1 MAARPHRPSNGPPGL
16 LVRVFL
22 FSRPLKGPVLMRM
35 LSLAAFAVLAL
46 VVGAYEEDAMM
57 IVIGVASAVGAFAS
71 QPRWRLST
79 FLTILSDLFAF
90 ETILFGLADIVSL
103 LGYWPAAYADYSLP
117 RYLPLATALFGVALF
132 AISHI
137 PFVRRMMALTDP
149 FFEAQTPISIRPWPL
164 SPIALRQSLYARIN
178 IFFLILINQFQVAL
192 GVRLN
197 FFYRAFGNA
206 IQIPDAIH
214 AGAFWNQLLWVFVPL
229 VTISILAFLLEFY
242 VALNFVLQWRRWMT
256 ASYTSRWLMHSM
268 HYKLAL
274 AAADADNPHQQALGD
289 FAGQRIPTDNPDQRI
304 SEDIGGFISGAG
316 GVGAYMNAGI
326 YNYTIQ
332 AMTTATNLV
341 AFSIILWGISRDMNL
356 SIFGVPIPGF
366 LFWVAILYA
375 FFATG
380 MMHLIGRSLSRLM
393 FRQQAVEADFRF
405 DLARIR
411 EFSEQIA
418 LLKGE
423 PREIERADRVF
434 NNVFVTVQRI
444 IRVRT
449 WLNSFLQFYTQIS
462 AIIPYVVVAPF
473 YFVVKK
479 VDFGTFNQAA
489 DAFGNVN
496 TAMNFFVNQYTG
508 LASFS
513 ATIQRLTSFEEAFAR
528 TRAAEAM
535 TPRIVAKAGEGPT
548 LSLNDVD
555 LALPDGRRLA
565 HVADLVLV
573 PQESTL
579 VVGPSGVGKS
589 TFFRAIA
596 GLWSYGSGEI
606 RQPEYAKLMLL
617 PQRPY
622 IPIGPLREALAYPAS
637 STNFSDERLVETL
650 IKVGL
655 PAFADRLDENE
666 NWQMRLSGGEQQ
678 RLAVA
683 RALLAEPD
691 WLFLDES
698 TASLDEKSEAN
709 LYRAI
714 VETLPRTT
722 IVSIGHQATIN
733 QFHKRRI
740 TFEPR
745 DGAPATVSAE
755 PEPAT

>member
-1 MAARPHRPSNGPPGL
+1 
-16 LVRVFL
+16 
-22 FSRPLKGPVLMRM
+22 MRM
-35 LSLAAFAVLAL
+35 VSLAVFAAIAL
-46 VVGAYEEDAMM
+46 VVGAYEEDGMM
-57 IVIGVASAVGAFAS
+57 LVVGFASALSAFAS
-71 QPRWRLST
+71 LPRWRTST

-90 ETILFGLADIVSL
+90 ETILFGLADIAAL
-103 LGYWPAAYADYSLP
+103 LGYWPQAYADYELP
-117 RYLPLATALFGVALF
+117 RYLPLATALFGVAIFGVSHF
-132 AISHI
+132 A
-137 PFVRRMMALTDP
+137 FVRRMVALTDP
-149 FFEAQTPISIRPWPL
+149 FFEATTPISIRPWPL
-164 SPIALRQSLYARIN
+164 PRIAVRQTTYARIN

-206 IQIPDAIH
+206 IQVPDAVH
-214 AGAFWNQLLWVFVPL
+214 QAAFWQQLLLVFVPL
-229 VTISILAFLLEFY
+229 VTISILAFLVEFY

-256 ASYTSRWLMHSM
+256 ASYTSRWLLHSM

-274 AAADADNPHQQALGD
+274 RGGL
-289 FAGQRIPTDNPDQRI
+289 TDNPDQRI

-316 GVGAYMNAGI
+316 GAGAYMNAGI

-341 AFSIILWGISRDMNL
+341 AFSIILWGISRNMDI
-356 SIFGVPIPGF
+356 SVFGVPIPGF

-423 PREIERADRVF
+423 QREIDRADRVF
-434 NNVFVTVQRI
+434 SNVFVTVQRI

-449 WLNSFLQFYTQIS
+449 MLNSFLQFYTQIS

-479 VDFGTFNQAA
+479 VDFGTFNQSA
-489 DAFGNVN
+489 DAFSNVN
-496 TAMNFFVNQYTG
+496 SAMNFFVNQYTG

-528 TRAAEAM
+528 TRAAEAE
-535 TPRIVAKAGEGPT
+535 TPRIVTAAAEGPV
-548 LSLNDVD
+548 LSIPDLD
-555 LALPDGRRLA
+555 LALPDGRKLA
-565 HVADLVLV
+565 HVGDIALV

-589 TFFRAIA
+589 TLFRAIA
-596 GLWSYGSGEI
+596 GLWPFGSGEI
-606 RQPEYAKLMLL
+606 LQPAYAKLMLL

-622 IPIGPLREALAYPAS
+622 IPIGPLRDALAYPAPS
-637 STNFSDERLVETL
+637 ANFSEEQLRGALTQVGLDAFAERL
-650 IKVGL
+650 
-655 PAFADRLDENE
+655 DDSD

-683 RALLAEPD
+683 RALLAAPD
-691 WLFLDES
+691 WLFLDEA
-698 TASLDEKSEAN
+698 TASLDEESEAK
-709 LYRAI
+709 LYHAI
-714 VETLPRTT
+714 AKMLPKTTL
-722 IVSIGHQATIN
+722 VSIGHRSTLNA
-733 QFHKRRI
+733 FHKRRFA
-740 TFEPR
+740 FEPHE
-745 DGAPATVSAE
+745 GAPATVVKV
-755 PEPAT
+755 ATAG

>member
-1 MAARPHRPSNGPPGL
+1 ML
-16 LVRVFL
+16 
-22 FSRPLKGPVLMRM
+22 RM

-46 VVGAYEEDAMM
+46 VVGVYEEDAMM
-57 IVIGVASAVGAFAS
+57 IIIGVASAVGAIAS
-71 QPRWRLST
+71 LPRWRLST

-90 ETILFGLADIVSL
+90 ETILFGLADIVTL
-103 LGYWPAAYADYSLP
+103 LGYWPEAYADYSLP
-117 RYLPLATALFGVALF
+117 RYLPLATALFGVAIF
-132 AISHI
+132 GISHF
-137 PFVRRMMALTDP
+137 PFVRRMVALTDP
-149 FFEAQTPISIRPWPL
+149 FFEARTPIAIRPWPL
-164 SPIALRQSLYARIN
+164 PPIALRQSLYARIN
-178 IFFLILINQFQVAL
+178 VYFLILINQFQVAL

-197 FFYRAFGNA
+197 FFYRDFGNA
-206 IQIPDAIH
+206 IQVPDEIH
-214 AGAFWNQLLWVFVPL
+214 RGDFWHQLIGVFTPL

-256 ASYTSRWLMHSM
+256 ASYTSRWLLQSM

-274 AAADADNPHQQALGD
+274 NASDADNPHRQASGD
-289 FAGQRIPTDNPDQRI
+289 VPGQRAPTDNPDQRI

-316 GVGAYMNAGI
+316 GVGAYQNVGI

-332 AMTTATNLV
+332 AITTATNLV
-341 AFSIILWGISRDMNL
+341 AFSIILWGISRNMNL
-356 SIFGVPIPGF
+356 SVLGVPIPGF

-375 FFATG
+375 IFATG

-423 PREIERADRVF
+423 EREIDRANRVF
-434 NNVFVTVQRI
+434 GDVFTTIQRI

-449 WLNSFLQFYTQIS
+449 LLNSFLQFYTQITV
-462 AIIPYVVVAPF
+462 IIPYVVIAPF

-496 TAMNFFVNQYTG
+496 TSMNFFVNQYTG

-535 TPRIVAKAGEGPT
+535 TPRVVAKPGDGPT

-555 LALPDGRRLA
+555 LALPDGRKLA

-579 VVGPSGVGKS
+579 FVGPSGVGKS
-589 TFFRAIA
+589 TLFRAIA
-596 GLWSYGSGEI
+596 GLWPFGSGEI
-606 RQPEYAKLMLL
+606 RQPDFAKLMLL

-622 IPIGPLREALAYPAS
+622 IPIGPLREALAYPTSA
-637 STNFSDERLVETL
+637 TNFSDQRLSETL

-655 PAFADRLDENE
+655 PALADRLDENE

-698 TASLDEKSEAN
+698 TNSLDEKSEAS
-709 LYRAI
+709 LYRVI
-714 VETLPRTT
+714 IETLPRTT
-722 IVSIGHQATIN
+722 LVSIGHQATMN

-740 TFEPR
+740 AFETH
-745 DGAPATVSAE
+745 DGAPATVVAE
-755 PEPAT
+755 PAPAT

>member
-1 MAARPHRPSNGPPGL
+1 M
-16 LVRVFL
+16 
-22 FSRPLKGPVLMRM
+22 KRM
-35 LSLAAFAVLAL
+35 LSLAAFAILAL
-46 VVGAYEEDAMM
+46 IVGAYKKDAMM
-57 IVIGVASAVGAFAS
+57 LVIGVASAVGAIAS
-71 QPRWRLST
+71 QPRWRTST
-79 FLTILSDLFAF
+79 FLTILADLFAV
-90 ETILFGLADIVSL
+90 ETILFGLADIVAL
-103 LGYWPAAYADYSLP
+103 LGYWPGAYADYSLP
-117 RYLPLATALFGVALF
+117 RYLPLATALFGVAIF
-132 AISHI
+132 GISHF
-137 PFVRRMMALTDP
+137 PFVRRMVALSDP
-149 FFEAQTPISIRPWPL
+149 FFEAETPISIRPWPL
-164 SPIALRQSLYARIN
+164 PRMAVRQSLYARIN

-206 IQIPDAIH
+206 IQVPDAAH
-214 AGAFWNQLLWVFVPL
+214 MSAFWTQLLFVFVPL
-229 VTISILAFLLEFY
+229 VTISILAFLVEFY

-256 ASYTSRWLMHSM
+256 ASYTSRWLLHSM

-274 AAADADNPHQQALGD
+274 TGAQ
-289 FAGQRIPTDNPDQRI
+289 TDNPDQRI
-304 SEDIGGFISGAG
+304 SEDIGGFISGSG
-316 GVGAYMNAGI
+316 GVGAYQNAGI

-341 AFSIILWGISRDMNL
+341 AFSIILWGISRNMDL
-356 SIFGVPIPGF
+356 SVFGIPIPGF

-423 PREIERADRVF
+423 PREIDRANGVF

-449 WLNSFLQFYTQIS
+449 MLNAFLQFYTQIT

-513 ATIQRLTSFEEAFAR
+513 ATIQRLTSFEESFAR
-528 TRAAEAM
+528 TRAEEKR
-535 TPRIVAKAGEGPT
+535 TPRLTAEPSQVPT
-548 LSLNDVD
+548 LALDDVN
-555 LALPDGRRLA
+555 LELPDGRKLA
-565 HVADLVLV
+565 HIADLVLV
-573 PQESTL
+573 PQEPTL

-589 TFFRAIA
+589 TLFRAIA
-596 GLWSYGSGEI
+596 GLWPYGSGEI
-606 RQPEYAKLMLL
+606 RQPAFAKLMLL

-622 IPIGPLREALAYPAS
+622 LPIGPLRDALAYPAAS
-637 STNFSDERLVETL
+637 SNFSDRQLTETL
-650 IKVGL
+650 TKVGL
-655 PAFADRLDENE
+655 PALAGRLDDNE

-678 RLAVA
+678 RVAIA
-683 RALLAEPD
+683 RALLARPD
-691 WLFLDES
+691 WLFLDEL
-698 TASLDEKSEAN
+698 TNSLDEKSEGD

-714 VETLPRTT
+714 AETLPRTT
-722 IVSIGHQATIN
+722 IVSIGHQATIS

-740 TFEPR
+740 AFETR
-745 DGAPATVSAE
+745 DGAPAVIAE
-755 PEPAT
+755 PAPAS

>member
-1 MAARPHRPSNGPPGL
+1 
-16 LVRVFL
+16 
-22 FSRPLKGPVLMRM
+22 MRM
-35 LSLAAFAVLAL
+35 LSLAAFAILAL
-46 VVGAYEEDAMM
+46 IAGAYEEDAMM
-57 IVIGVASAVGAFAS
+57 LIIGVASAIGAVAS
-71 QPRWRLST
+71 LPRWRIST
-79 FLTILSDLFAF
+79 FLTILSDLFAI

-103 LGYWPAAYADYSLP
+103 LGYWPQAYADYSLP
-117 RYLPLATALFGVALF
+117 RYLPLATALFGVAIF
-132 AISHI
+132 GISHF

-149 FFEAQTPISIRPWPL
+149 FFEAGTPISIRPWPL
-164 SPIALRQSLYARIN
+164 PGMVLRQGLYGRIN

-206 IQIPDAIH
+206 IQVPDAAH
-214 AGAFWNQLLWVFVPL
+214 MQAFWLQLLWVFVPL
-229 VTISILAFLLEFY
+229 VTISILAFLVEFY

-256 ASYTSRWLMHSM
+256 ASYTSRWLLHSM

-274 AAADADNPHQQALGD
+274 SASAEGASPEPALSDGRD
-289 FAGQRIPTDNPDQRI
+289 GSSVRPPADNPDQRI

-316 GVGAYMNAGI
+316 GVGAYQNAGI

-341 AFSIILWGISRDMNL
+341 AFSIILWGISRNMDL
-356 SIFGVPIPGF
+356 SLFGIPIPGF

-423 PREIERADRVF
+423 QREIDRADRVF
-434 NNVFVTVQRI
+434 NNVFTTVQRI

-449 WLNSFLQFYTQIS
+449 MLNAFLQFYTQIT

-528 TRAAEAM
+528 ARAEETR
-535 TPRIVAKAGEGPT
+535 TPRIVAGPSQDPM
-548 LSLNDVD
+548 LALKNVD
-555 LALPDGRRLA
+555 LTLPDGRKLA

-579 VVGPSGVGKS
+579 FMGPSGVGKS

-596 GLWSYGSGEI
+596 GLWPYGSGEI
-606 RQPEYAKLMLL
+606 RQPAFAKLMLL

-622 IPIGPLREALAYPAS
+622 LPIGPLRDALAYPAAS
-637 STNFSDERLVETL
+637 ANFSDQKLRETL
-650 IKVGL
+650 VKVGL
-655 PAFADRLDENE
+655 PALADRLDDNE

-678 RLAVA
+678 RLAIA
-683 RALLAEPD
+683 RALLAAPD

-698 TASLDEKSEAN
+698 TNSLDEKSEAS

-714 VETLPRTT
+714 VEALPRTT
-722 IVSIGHQATIN
+722 IVSIGHQMTIS

-740 TFEPR
+740 AFEAHE
-745 DGAPATVSAE
+745 GAPATISAE

>member
-1 MAARPHRPSNGPPGL
+1 
-16 LVRVFL
+16 
-22 FSRPLKGPVLMRM
+22 MRM

-46 VVGAYEEDAMM
+46 VVGAYEEDGMM
-57 IVIGVASAVGAFAS
+57 LVVGFASALSAFAS
-71 QPRWRLST
+71 LPRWRSST

-90 ETILFGLADIVSL
+90 ETIVFGLADIVAL
-103 LGYWPAAYADYSLP
+103 LGYWPPAYEDYSLP
-117 RYLPLATALFGVALF
+117 RYLPLATALFGVAIF
-132 AISHI
+132 GVSHL
-137 PFVRRMMALTDP
+137 PFVRRMVALTDP
-149 FFEAQTPISIRPWPL
+149 FFEARTPISIRPWPGP
-164 SPIALRQSLYARIN
+164 PIAMRQSLYGRIN
-178 IFFLILINQFQVAL
+178 IFFLILINQFQVAV

-206 IQIPDAIH
+206 IQVPDAAH
-214 AGAFWNQLLWVFVPL
+214 MEAFWTQLLWVFVPL
-229 VTISILAFLLEFY
+229 VTISILAFLVEFY

-256 ASYTSRWLMHSM
+256 ASYTSRWLLHSM

-274 AAADADNPHQQALGD
+274 TGAQ
-289 FAGQRIPTDNPDQRI
+289 TDNPDQRI

-341 AFSIILWGISRDMNL
+341 AFSIILWGISRNMD
-356 SIFGVPIPGF
+356 IAVFGVAIPGF

-423 PREIERADRVF
+423 PREIDRADRVF
-434 NNVFVTVQRI
+434 NNVFTTVQRI

-449 WLNSFLQFYTQIS
+449 MLNSFLQFYTQIS

-473 YFVVKK
+473 YFVVKR
-479 VDFGTFNQAA
+479 VDFGTFSQAA
-489 DAFGNVN
+489 DAFSNVN

-513 ATIQRLTSFEEAFAR
+513 ATIQRLTSFEESFAR
-528 TRAAEAM
+528 TRAEEAK
-535 TPRIVAKAGEGPT
+535 TPRITTATADRPI
-548 LSLNDVD
+548 LSTPDLE
-555 LALPDGRRLA
+555 LALPNGRKLA
-565 HVADLVLV
+565 HIGDLVLI
-573 PQESTL
+573 PQEPAL

-589 TFFRAIA
+589 TLFRAIA
-596 GLWSYGSGEI
+596 GLWPFGAGKVL
-606 RQPEYAKLMLL
+606 QPADAKLMLL

-622 IPIGPLREALAYPAS
+622 IPIGPLREALAYPGSPAS
-637 STNFSDERLVETL
+637 FSEDLMRETL
-650 IKVGL
+650 AKVGL
-655 PAFADRLDENE
+655 GAFAARLDESD

-683 RALLAEPD
+683 RALLAKPD
-691 WLFLDES
+691 WLFLDEA
-698 TASLDEKSEAN
+698 TASLDERSEAD
-709 LYRAI
+709 LYRVIAD
-714 VETLPRTT
+714 TLPDTT
-722 IVSIGHQATIN
+722 VVSIGHRSTLES
-733 QFHKRRI
+733 FHKRRI
-740 TFEPR
+740 AFEPR
-745 DGAPATVSAE
+745 DGAPATVASAVE
-755 PEPAT
+755 TIGS

>member
-1 MAARPHRPSNGPPGL
+1 
-16 LVRVFL
+16 
-22 FSRPLKGPVLMRM
+22 MRM
-35 LSLAAFAVLAL
+35 LSLAIFATLAL
-46 VVGAYEEDAMM
+46 VVGVYEEDVMM
-57 IVIGVASAVGAFAS
+57 IVIGVASAIGAVAS
-71 QPRWRLST
+71 HPRWRLST
-79 FLTILSDLFAF
+79 FLTVLSDLFAF
-90 ETILFGLADIVSL
+90 ETIVFGLADIVSL
-103 LGYWPAAYADYSLP
+103 LGYWPQAYADYSLP
-117 RYLPLATALFGVALF
+117 RYLPLATALFGVAIF
-132 AISHI
+132 AISRFS
-137 PFVRRMMALTDP
+137 FVRRMMALTDP
-149 FFEAQTPISIRPWPL
+149 FFEAQTLISIRPLPAP
-164 SPIALRQSLYARIN
+164 PIALRQSLYARIN

-206 IQIPDAIH
+206 IQVPDAVH
-214 AGAFWNQLLWVFVPL
+214 AAEFWNQLLWVFVPL
-229 VTISILAFLLEFY
+229 VTISILAFLVEFY

-256 ASYTSRWLMHSM
+256 ASYTSRWLLHAM

-274 AAADADNPHQQALGD
+274 SANYEDTPTAQASAPGV
-289 FAGQRIPTDNPDQRI
+289 RPPTDNPDQRI
-304 SEDIGGFISGAG
+304 SEDIGGFVSGAG

-341 AFSIILWGISRDMNL
+341 AFSIILWSISRNMDI
-356 SIFGVPIPGF
+356 SILGIPIPGF

-375 FFATG
+375 VFATG

-423 PREIERADRVF
+423 QREIDRADRVF
-434 NNVFVTVQRI
+434 GNVFRTVQRI

-449 WLNSFLQFYTQIS
+449 FLNAFLQFYTQIT

-535 TPRIVAKAGEGPT
+535 SPRIVANPAEGPN
-548 LSLNDVD
+548 LALDHVD
-555 LALPDGRRLA
+555 LALPDGRKLA

-579 VVGPSGVGKS
+579 FVGPSGVGKS
-589 TFFRAIA
+589 TLFRAIA
-596 GLWSYGSGEI
+596 GLWPFGSGEI
-606 RQPEYAKLMLL
+606 RQPEHAKLMLL

-637 STNFSDERLVETL
+637 ATNFSDERLKERLV
-650 IKVGL
+650 KVGL
-655 PAFADRLDENE
+655 PALADRLDENE

-678 RLAVA
+678 RLAIA

-698 TASLDEKSEAN
+698 TNSLDEKSEAK
-709 LYRAI
+709 LYKAI

-722 IVSIGHQATIN
+722 LVSIGHQSTMN
-733 QFHKRRI
+733 LFHRRRI
-740 TFEPR
+740 GFEPR
-745 DGAPATVSAE
+745 EGAPASVVAE
-755 PEPAT
+755 PAAA

>member
-1 MAARPHRPSNGPPGL
+1 
-16 LVRVFL
+16 
-22 FSRPLKGPVLMRM
+22 MRM

-46 VVGAYEEDAMM
+46 IVGAYEEDAMM
-57 IVIGVASAVGAFAS
+57 LVIGVASAVGAVAS
-71 QPRWRLST
+71 LPRWRIST
-79 FLTILSDLFAF
+79 FLAILADLFAF
-90 ETILFGLADIVSL
+90 ETILFGLADIVAL
-103 LGYWPAAYADYSLP
+103 LGYWPEAYAAYSLP
-117 RYLPLATALFGVALF
+117 RYLPLATALFGVAIF
-132 AISHI
+132 GISHFA
-137 PFVRRMMALTDP
+137 FVRRMMALTDP

-164 SPIALRQSLYARIN
+164 PRMALRQSLYARIN

-206 IQIPDAIH
+206 IQVPDAAH
-214 AGAFWNQLLWVFVPL
+214 MGAFWAQLLLVFVPL

-274 AAADADNPHQQALGD
+274 TGAQ
-289 FAGQRIPTDNPDQRI
+289 TDNPDQRI

-316 GVGAYMNAGI
+316 GVGAYQNAGI

-341 AFSIILWGISRDMNL
+341 AFSIILWGISNNMNL
-356 SIFGVPIPGF
+356 SVFGIPIPGF

-423 PREIERADRVF
+423 SREIDRANRVF

-449 WLNSFLQFYTQIS
+449 MLNSFLQFYTQIS

-489 DAFGNVN
+489 DAFSNVN
-496 TAMNFFVNQYTG
+496 SAMNFFVNQYTG

-528 TRAAEAM
+528 ARAEEKR
-535 TPRIVAKAGEGPT
+535 TPRLTAEPSQAPT
-548 LSLNDVD
+548 LVLNDVD
-555 LALPDGRRLA
+555 LALPDGRKLA
-565 HVADLVLV
+565 HVADLALI

-579 VVGPSGVGKS
+579 VAGPSGVGKS
-589 TFFRAIA
+589 TLFRAIA

-606 RQPEYAKLMLL
+606 RQPGYAKLMLL

-622 IPIGPLREALAYPAS
+622 IPIGPLREALAYPAAS
-637 STNFSDERLVETL
+637 GNFSDERLTETL

-655 PAFADRLDENE
+655 PALAGRLDDSE
-666 NWQMRLSGGEQQ
+666 NWQMQLSGGEQQ
-678 RLAVA
+678 RLAIA

-691 WLFLDES
+691 WLFLDEA
-698 TASLDEKSEAN
+698 TNSLDEKSEAN
-709 LYRAI
+709 LYRTIAA
-714 VETLPRTT
+714 TLPRTT
-722 IVSIGHQATIN
+722 IVSIGHQATIG

-740 TFEPR
+740 AFETR
-745 DGAPATVSAE
+745 DGAPAVIAE
-755 PEPAT
+755 PAAAA